1 MHLVCKFIPS
11 SKLSSNELSYVLT
24 PDECIGQLSR
34 LRNSDDIL
42 RNLPKELAQKISIST
57 KKTTSALLAAIRI
70 ELGKGNW
77 VSLSTVA
84 RRSPLTDSQL
94 QSFPRLKSLVDS
106 VSASNESKAF
116 KAGYKQVTDDVALV
130 RSYTHVPSEPSPDQ
144 KIVVEFAGQW
154 SSNAACLMLGKTEAQ
169 KEKVTVGKAD
179 TENKHRSLAIFK
191 DLEAEGKT
199 LYIKIPCTDQPQPIL
214 LKLAEDLQPVDKETQ
229 MDEWDNVLVPVV
241 PLHFPGSDK
250 SDEAAEVF
258 KSGYVYV
265 VWNNKIWREVAITE
279 NGYFSDTDINSVRE
293 GSRPQRHADI
303 YMTNPETGGV
313 FAYEHFQIVQNGKVV
328 SEGSLNGSGE
338 ARVFNLVEEEVE
350 IVMTGYEP
358 QIKEKIETNLSPIN
372 ASSPV
377 ERSAQGYPLPHIWLP
392 YKIKGESQEVYLAY
406 NSKRL
411 SESELSELESDPGTK
426 AIKVTDLN
434 HYSSEKSFKI
444 GDGSVRLLSVL
455 PSAAT
460 SKPEKYAMLRSQV
473 NKNVAVVYL
482 LKSVE
487 IVFEYPGYTTLDESD
502 DYFELRQ
509 SDGDWSQRVCL
520 RQCIKKE
527 NGSRLI
533 RFTGWPAEVKE
544 VDLLRG
550 YQGNSHHGRD
560 NKTVIFSQTPIA
572 DLLAYKKKDQTS

>member
-42 RNLPKELAQKISIST
+42 RNLPKELAQKISISA

-94 QSFPRLKSLVDS
+94 QSFPRLKTLVDS

-116 KAGYKQVTDDVALV
+116 KAGYKQVTEDVALV

-179 TENKHRSLAIFK
+179 TENKHRSLATFK

-241 PLHFPGSDK
+241 PVHK
-250 SDEAAEVF
+250 SD
-258 KSGYVYV
+258 SGYVSIDRGYIYV
-265 VWNNKIWREVAITE
+265 VWQSEVWREIQVQ
-279 NGYFSDTDINSVRE
+279 NDGRFSDVDLSLYQSTKS
-293 GSRPQRHADI
+293 SPQRSVDI
-303 YMTNPETGGV
+303 SLYDED
-313 FAYEHFQIVQNGKVV
+313 
-328 SEGSLNGSGE
+328 SEAFLSGE
-338 ARVFNLVEEEVE
+338 AFQLYQDGKKVYEGVLDEYACARVFGLTAEEVE
-350 IVMTGYEP
+350 VVVAGWPNEG
-358 QIKEKIETNLSPIN
+358 ETYTELLQTELSPFK
-372 ASSPV
+372 AGSKTKREPLGV
-377 ERSAQGYPLPHIWLP
+377 PLPHIWLP
-392 YKIKGESQEVYLAY
+392 YKINGSVQSDVALYYSRAQL
-406 NSKRL
+406 NTQQL
-411 SESELSELESDPGTK
+411 NELKSGNNEK
-426 AIKVTDLN
+426 AIKVDLSD
-434 HYSSEKSFKI
+434 YSSAHNFDASSEPVISLPNLDTQVLSKSDYNVVSQKEQ
-444 GDGSVRLLSVL
+444 GV
-455 PSAAT
+455 AA
-460 SKPEKYAMLRSQV
+460 
-473 NKNVAVVYL
+473 AVVNSPSEGIVITY
-482 LKSVE
+482 KSNPQCDQPDDFFQLTCV
-487 IVFEYPGYTTLDESD
+487 DET
-502 DYFELRQ
+502 
-509 SDGDWSQRVCL
+509 WSQKIFL
-520 RQCIKKE
+520 REAEFVDQYCKE
-527 NGSRLI
+527 VVFS
-533 RFTGWPAEVKE
+533 GWLPEVKR
-544 VDLLRG
+544 VNLTRHCRSH
-550 YQGNSHHGRD
+550 NSD
-560 NKTVIFSQTPIA
+560 KTVLMSVIYQDIELTE
-572 DLLAYKKKDQTS
+572 LL

>member
-42 RNLPKELAQKISIST
+42 RNLPKELAQKISISA

-241 PLHFPGSDK
+241 PVHK
-250 SDEAAEVF
+250 SD
-258 KSGYVYV
+258 SGYVSIDRGYIYV
-265 VWNNKIWREVAITE
+265 VWQSEVWREIQVQ
-279 NGYFSDTDINSVRE
+279 NDGRFSDVDLSLYQSTKS
-293 GSRPQRHADI
+293 SPQRSVDI
-303 YMTNPETGGV
+303 SLYDED
-313 FAYEHFQIVQNGKVV
+313 
-328 SEGSLNGSGE
+328 SEAFLSGE
-338 ARVFNLVEEEVE
+338 AFQLYQDGKKVFEGVLDEYACARVFGLTAEEVE
-350 IVMTGYEP
+350 VVVAGWPNEG
-358 QIKEKIETNLSPIN
+358 ETYTELLQTELSPFK
-372 ASSPV
+372 AGSKTKREPLGV
-377 ERSAQGYPLPHIWLP
+377 PLPHIWLP
-392 YKIKGESQEVYLAY
+392 YKINGSVQSDVALFYSRTQLNTQQLNELKSGNNEKAVKV
-406 NSKRL
+406 NL
-411 SESELSELESDPGTK
+411 SD
-426 AIKVTDLN
+426 
-434 HYSSEKSFKI
+434 YSSAHNFDASSEPVISLPNLDTQAPSKSDYNI
-444 GDGSVRLLSVL
+444 ISQNEQGV
-455 PSAAT
+455 AA
-460 SKPEKYAMLRSQV
+460 
-473 NKNVAVVYL
+473 AVVNSPSEGIVITY
-482 LKSVE
+482 KSNPQCDQPDDFFQLACV
-487 IVFEYPGYTTLDESD
+487 DET
-502 DYFELRQ
+502 
-509 SDGDWSQRVCL
+509 WSQKIFL
-520 RQCIKKE
+520 REAEFVDEYCKE
-527 NGSRLI
+527 VVFS
-533 RFTGWPAEVKE
+533 GWLPEVKR
-544 VDLLRG
+544 VNLTRHCRSH
-550 YQGNSHHGRD
+550 NSD
-560 NKTVIFSQTPIA
+560 KTVLMSVIYQDIELTE
-572 DLLAYKKKDQTS
+572 LL